1 MIMTESNYITGDMT
15 AGVLANLRTKTGL
28 YLPDK
33 PIGDIPALPTDIT
46 VLADEDLM
54 ILYTDFTVWAD
65 YAASQLS
72 VAAAEEREYGR
83 LHDLKKA
90 REMAVTSSAKGSVT
104 AARAAAEEGAAGDGY
119 RASERYSYRKILE
132 SISGNLERDAALLS
146 RELSR
151 RLGDKAPTRNRRM
164 WGTP

>member
-1 MIMTESNYITGDMT
+1 MIMTESNYITGDLT
-15 AGVLANLRTKTGL
+15 SGVLTNLRARTGL

-33 PIGDIPALPTDIT
+33 PTGDIPALPTDIT
-46 VLADEDLM
+46 VMPDEDLM
-54 ILYTDFTVWAD
+54 VLYTDFTVWAD
-65 YAASQLS
+65 YAFSQLA
-72 VAAAEEREYGR
+72 VAAAEEREFSR
-83 LHDLKKA
+83 LHDLRKA
-90 REMAVTSSAKGSVT
+90 REMAASSGAKGSVT

-132 SISGNLERDAALLS
+132 SISSNLERDAALLS

-151 RLGDKAPTRNRRM
+151 RLGDKAPTRNRRS